1 MIADRLRLLAYV
13 VVAAAGLLTGWQVR
27 DWMADSDELEKI
39 EQQER
44 QRALAA
50 DIARQTMA
58 AIAKIRI
65 EQKTVYQQATK
76 EIVRDPIYLDCRVPV
91 PGARLL
97 KQARTGADRSGV
109 AAGVPADH
117 RNTSIR

>member
-1 MIADRLRLLAYV
+1 MIVDRLRLLAYV
-13 VVAAAGLLTGWQVR
+13 ALAAAGLLTGWQVR
-27 DWMADSDELEKI
+27 DWMADSDALEKI

-58 AIAKIRI
+58 AIASIRI

-76 EIVRDPIYLDCRVPV
+76 EVIRDPIYLDCRVPV
-91 PGARLL
+91 PGSRLL
-97 KQARTGADRSGV
+97 NQSRAGRRGAD
-109 AAGVPADH
+109 AAMPGDTRDP
-117 RNTSIR
+117 TIR